1 MDEKLKVCLMNDSFP
16 PTLDGVA
23 NVVVNYAGIIQRELG
38 EAVVVTPKY
47 PDVVDNYSFPVLR
60 YRSFDTMKLVGYRT
74 GYPFSVSA
82 LHELKSMNLDIIHT
96 HCPVASNFFAR
107 LLREA
112 IDVPIVFTY
121 HTKYNYDISNIVS
134 SEQLQKAATKVM
146 ISNIEACDETW
157 VVSDAA
163 GENLRSLGY
172 EGDFIVMRNGV
183 DFPKGR
189 VPEEKSA
196 SLKKE
201 HGIPDG
207 VPVLLFVGRI
217 KWYKGLK
224 LIIDA
229 LAILKAAG
237 YNFKMLFVGEGVDRE
252 EVEAYALKRGVT
264 ENCIFTG
271 AVLDRDK
278 LRAYYCCGDVFLFP
292 STFDTNGIVVR
303 EAAACAVPCV
313 LIKSSGASEGIEH
326 DFTGIL
332 IDENAEA
339 LAAALKHGFD
349 TEGYFRGIGINA
361 MNNIY
366 YSWEDSVKKAFTRY
380 GEVVE
385 KYQKGSYMPIKRD
398 EFFASMSVICDKIEQ
413 ARYSIKPRT
422 EKKAVFRRK
431 EV

>member
-1 MDEKLKVCLMNDSFP
+1 MDKKLKVCLMNDSFP

-38 EAVVVTPKY
+38 DAVVVTPKY

-60 YRSFDTMKLVGYRT
+60 YRSFDTMKLVGYRA

-82 LHELKSMNLDIIHT
+82 LHELRNMNLDIIHT
-96 HCPVASNFFAR
+96 HCPVASTFFAR
-107 LLREA
+107 TLREVVDA
-112 IDVPIVFTY
+112 PVIFTY

-134 SEQLQKAATKVM
+134 SEQLQKAATKLM
-146 ISNIEACDETW
+146 ISNIEACDEIW
-157 VVSDAA
+157 AVSDAA

-172 EGDFIVMRNGV
+172 EGDYIVMRNGV

-189 VPEEKSA
+189 LPEGKSEA
-196 SLKKE
+196 LKKL
-201 HGIPDG
+201 HGIPADM
-207 VPVLLFVGRI
+207 PVFLFVGRI
-217 KWYKGLK
+217 KWYKGLR

-229 LAILKAAG
+229 LAALKAAG
-237 YNFKMLFVGEGVDRE
+237 YKYKMLFVGEGVDRE
-252 EVEAYALKRGVT
+252 ETEEYARRSGVM

-271 AVLDRDK
+271 AVLDREK

-313 LIKSSGASEGIEH
+313 LIKDSGASEGIEH

-332 IDENAEA
+332 IDENAAA
-339 LAAALKHGFD
+339 LAAALKRGLD
-349 TEGYFRGIGINA
+349 TEGYFRQIGMNA

-366 YSWEDSVKKAFTRY
+366 YSWEDSVRKAYARY

-398 EFFASMSVICDKIEQ
+398 EFFASIGVICGKIEQ
-413 ARYSIKPRT
+413 ARYSMKPRAA
-422 EKKAVFRRK
+422 KKVVFRRK